1 MNMKVTDAPVIVEQ
15 QFNTSKTQLWSAITE
30 AHEMRQWF
38 FSEIPTFEARE
49 GFTTSFK
56 IAVDDRVFPH
66 IWKITEVIPLE
77 KIVYHWS
84 YDGYEGVGTVIFDL
98 IEKDGGVN
106 LRLTNT
112 VQENFQEGI
121 PEFNRESC
129 QGGWEYFIQKQL
141 KAYIESKK

>member
-1 MNMKVTDAPVIVEQ
+1 MKVTDTPVIVEQ
-15 QFNTSKTQLWSAITE
+15 QFSVSKVHLWKAITE
-30 AHEMRQWF
+30 VHEMREWF
-38 FSEIPTFEARE
+38 FSEIPSFEARI

-56 IAVDDRVFPH
+56 LTVEDRVFPH
-66 IWKITEVIPLE
+66 VWVITEVKPLE

-84 YDGYEGVGTVIFDL
+84 YDGYDGVGTVIFEL
-98 IEKDGGVN
+98 IENESGVN

-129 QGGWEYFIQKQL
+129 QGGWEYFIQNQL
-141 KAYIESKK
+141 KAYMALK